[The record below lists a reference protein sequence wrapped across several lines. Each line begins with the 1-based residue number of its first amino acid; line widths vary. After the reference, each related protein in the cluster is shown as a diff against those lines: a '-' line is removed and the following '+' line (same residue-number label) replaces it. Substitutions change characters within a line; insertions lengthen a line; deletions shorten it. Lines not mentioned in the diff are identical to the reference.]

1 MKGRLLDLS
10 FTLNGKQRLV
20 IELDDDFRQDFAA
33 LEDHDVRVEIK
44 KWRKKRSLD
53 ANAYAWVLIDKIAQA
68 TGVPKTEVYRQAIRE
83 IGGVS
88 DIVAVPDNAVDK
100 FREGWSKQGIG
111 WQTEILDSKPGYKRI
126 VVYYGSSTYDTKQMS
141 ALIDSLVQEAQA
153 LGIETLP
160 PHEIARLNSLWTVGR
175 ARGGGG

>member
-20 IELDDDFRQDFAA
+20 IELDDDFRQDFAG
-33 LEDHDVRVEIK
+33 LKEHDVSIEVKR
-44 KWRKKRSLD
+44 WRKKRSLD
-53 ANAYAWVLIDKIAQA
+53 ANAYAWVLMDKIAQA

-126 VVYYGSSTYDTKQMS
+126 VVYYGSSTYDTQQMA

-160 PHEIARLNSLWTVGR
+160 PHEIARLNSLWGER
-175 ARGGGG
+175 NG